1 TFIRALLM
9 NFRTLILIISL
20 IFSLLLAGMN
30 YYYERHLPT
39 FAFIA
44 IISFVLSFSLLN
56 YVFQKFVYER
66 IKAVYKLIHN
76 LKLGKELKDALGD
89 HKSDDPIGDAEKEV
103 RDWAKQKTFE
113 INQLKAQEKFRKEFL
128 SNISHEFKTPLFAI
142 QGYIETLQD
151 GMIDDNPEMAVSFL
165 NKAARNLDRLS
176 YLIHD
181 LDEIA
186 KLESR
191 QVIVSKEKFDI
202 QTLVRETIDYLEDKA
217 LENNIALKFQPKNNN
232 PILVK
237 ADRKKIQQVLVN
249 LIDNSIKYGNKGGET
264 QISTIPLIDQILIEI
279 TDNGQGIEEKNLPR
293 VFERFF
299 RTDKSRSRDIG
310 GSGLG
315 LAIVKHIIEAHQQ
328 NVHVRSTEGIG
339 TTFSF
344 TLEKA

>member
-1 TFIRALLM
+1 M

-186 KLESR
+186 KLESG

>member
-1 TFIRALLM
+1 M
-9 NFRTLILIISL
+9 NF
-20 IFSLLLAGMN
+20 
-30 YYYERHLPT
+30 YYERDIPT
-39 FAFIA
+39 FSFIF
-44 IISFVLSFSLLN
+44 ILCFVLSFSLLN

-66 IKAVYKLIHN
+66 IKSVYKLIHN

-89 HKSDDPIGDAEKEV
+89 HKSEDPIGDAEKEV
-103 RDWAKQKTFE
+103 RDWAKQKTIE
-113 INQLKAQEKFRKEFL
+113 INQLKAQERFRKEFL

-142 QGYIETLQD
+142 QGYIETMQD
-151 GMIDDNPEMAVSFL
+151 GMLEDDPKMAIKFL
-165 NKAARNLDRLS
+165 NKASRNLDRLS

-186 KLESR
+186 RLESGEIS
-191 QVIVSKEKFDI
+191 IVKEKFDLSALI
-202 QTLVRETIDYLEDKA
+202 KETIDDLEYKA
-217 LENNIALKFQPKNNN
+217 KENKIRLNFNLKTNQQIN
-232 PILVK
+232 VK
-237 ADRKKIQQVLVN
+237 GDRKKIQQVLIN
-249 LIDNSIKYGNKGGET
+249 LIDNSIKYGSKGGET
-264 QISTIPLIDQILIEI
+264 NIKVHLLIDQVLIEI

-299 RTDKSRSRDIG
+299 RADKSRSREIG

>member
-1 TFIRALLM
+1 M
-9 NFRTLILIISL
+9 NFRTLILVISFV
-20 IFSLLLAGMN
+20 FSLTLSGMN
-30 YYYERHLPT
+30 YYYERDIPT
-39 FAFIA
+39 FSFIL
-44 IISFVLSFSLLN
+44 ILSFVLSFSLLN

-66 IKAVYKLIHN
+66 IKSVYKLIHN

-89 HKSDDPIGDAEKEV
+89 HKSEDPIGNAEKEV
-103 RDWAKQKTFE
+103 RDWAKQKTIE

-151 GMIDDNPEMAVSFL
+151 GMIEDNPEMAEKFL
-165 NKAARNLDRLS
+165 NKASRNLDRLS

-186 KLESR
+186 KLESGE
-191 QVIVSKEKFDI
+191 VPILKEKFDI
-202 QTLVRETIDYLEDKA
+202 VALIREAIDDLEYKA
-217 LENNIALKFQPKNNN
+217 NENNINLIFNTKGNN
-232 PILVK
+232 PIQVI

-249 LIDNSIKYGNKGGET
+249 LIDNSIKYGQKGGK
-264 QISTIPLIDQILIEI
+264 TIIKVHLLIDQILIEI

-299 RTDKSRSRDIG
+299 RTDKSRSREIG

>member
-1 TFIRALLM
+1 M
-9 NFRTLILIISL
+9 NFRSLILIISF
-20 IFSLLLAGMN
+20 IFSLALSGMN
-30 YYYERHLPT
+30 YYYERDLPT
-39 FAFIA
+39 FLFIL
-44 IISFVLSFSLLN
+44 ILSFVLSFSLLN

-89 HKSDDPIGDAEKEV
+89 HKSEDPIGDAEKEV
-103 RDWAKQKTFE
+103 RDWAKQKTTE

-151 GMIDDNPEMAVSFL
+151 GMLEENPTMAVNFL
-165 NKAARNLDRLS
+165 NKASRNLDRLS

-186 KLESR
+186 KLESGE
-191 QVIVSKEKFDI
+191 VIIKKEKFDLNPLI
-202 QTLVRETIDYLEDKA
+202 KETIDDLDYKA
-217 LENNIALKFQPKNNN
+217 KENNIILNYNTKGNY
-232 PILVK
+232 PILVR
-237 ADRKKIQQVLVN
+237 ADRKKIQQVLIN
-249 LIDNSIKYGNKGGET
+249 FIDNSIKYGKKGGET
-264 QISTIPLIDQILIEI
+264 NIKVLPLIDQVLIEI
-279 TDNGQGIEEKNLPR
+279 TDNGHGIEEKNLSR

-299 RTDKSRSRDIG
+299 RADKSRSREVG

>member
-1 TFIRALLM
+1 M
-9 NFRTLILIISL
+9 NFRTLILVISFV
-20 IFSLLLAGMN
+20 FSLLLSGMN
-30 YYYERHLPT
+30 YYYERDFPT
-39 FAFIA
+39 FSFIL
-44 IISFVLSFSLLN
+44 ILSFVLSFSLLN

-66 IKAVYKLIHN
+66 IKSVYKLIHN

-89 HKSDDPIGDAEKEV
+89 HKSENPIGDAEKEV
-103 RDWAKQKTFE
+103 RDWAKQKTIE

-151 GMIDDNPEMAVSFL
+151 GMLEDNPDMAVNFL
-165 NKAARNLDRLS
+165 NKASRNLDRLS

-186 KLESR
+186 KLESGE
-191 QVIVSKEKFDI
+191 VSIVKEKFD
-202 QTLVRETIDYLEDKA
+202 LVALIKETIDDLEYKA
-217 LENNIALKFQPKNNN
+217 KENKISLNFNPKGNQA
-232 PILVK
+232 IQVK
-237 ADRKKIQQVLVN
+237 GDRKKIQQVLIN
-249 LIDNSIKYGNKGGET
+249 LIDNSIKYGNKGGQT
-264 QISTIPLIDQILIEI
+264 NIKVHLLIDQVLIEI

>member
-1 TFIRALLM
+1 M
-9 NFRTLILIISL
+9 NFRTLILVISFV
-20 IFSLLLAGMN
+20 FSFTLSGMN
-30 YYYERHLPT
+30 YYYERDLPT
-39 FAFIA
+39 FTFIL
-44 IISFVLSFSLLN
+44 ILSFVLSFSLLN

-66 IKAVYKLIHN
+66 IKSVYKLIHN

-89 HKSDDPIGDAEKEV
+89 HKSEDPIGDAEKEV
-103 RDWAKQKTFE
+103 RDWAKQKTIE

-151 GMIDDNPEMAVSFL
+151 GMIDDNPEMAVNFL
-165 NKAARNLDRLS
+165 NKASRNLDRLS

-186 KLESR
+186 KLESGEIS
-191 QVIVSKEKFDI
+191 IVKEKFDLLALI
-202 QTLVRETIDYLEDKA
+202 KETIDDLEYKA
-217 LENNIALKFQPKNNN
+217 KENNIMLVFNPKGNN
-232 PILVK
+232 PIQVK
-237 ADRKKIQQVLVN
+237 ADRKKIQQVLIN
-249 LIDNSIKYGNKGGET
+249 LIDNSIKYGSKGGKT
-264 QISTIPLIDQILIEI
+264 NIKVHLLIDQVLIEI

>member
-1 TFIRALLM
+1 M
-9 NFRTLILIISL
+9 NFRSLILIISL

-44 IISFVLSFSLLN
+44 IISFILTFSLLN

-103 RDWAKQKTFE
+103 RDWAKQKTSE

-151 GMIDDNPEMAVSFL
+151 GMIEDNPEMAVSFL
-165 NKAARNLDRLS
+165 KKASKNLDRLS

-186 KLESR
+186 KLESG
-191 QVIVSKEKFDI
+191 QVLISKEKFDI
-202 QTLVRETIDYLEDKA
+202 QILIRETIDYLEDKA
-217 LENNIALKFQPKNNN
+217 GDSEIQLKFNPKSHN

-249 LIDNSIKYGNKGGET
+249 LIDNSIKYGNRGGQT
-264 QISTIPLIDQILIEI
+264 QITAIPLIDQILIEI

>member
-1 TFIRALLM
+1 M
-9 NFRTLILIISL
+9 NF
-20 IFSLLLAGMN
+20 
-30 YYYERHLPT
+30 YYERDIPT
-39 FAFIA
+39 FSFIF
-44 IISFVLSFSLLN
+44 ILCFVLSFSLLN

-66 IKAVYKLIHN
+66 IKSVYKLIHN

-89 HKSDDPIGDAEKEV
+89 HKSEDPIGDAEKEV
-103 RDWAKQKTFE
+103 RDWAKQKTIE
-113 INQLKAQEKFRKEFL
+113 INQLKAQERFRKEFL

-151 GMIDDNPEMAVSFL
+151 GMLEDDPEMAIKFL
-165 NKAARNLDRLS
+165 NKASRNLDRLS

-186 KLESR
+186 RLESGEIS
-191 QVIVSKEKFDI
+191 IVKEKFDLSALI
-202 QTLVRETIDYLEDKA
+202 KETIDDLEYKA
-217 LENNIALKFQPKNNN
+217 KENKIRLNFNLKTNQQIN
-232 PILVK
+232 VK
-237 ADRKKIQQVLVN
+237 GDRKKIQQVLIN
-249 LIDNSIKYGNKGGET
+249 LIDNSIKYGSKGGET
-264 QISTIPLIDQILIEI
+264 NIKVHLLIDQVLIEI

-299 RTDKSRSRDIG
+299 RADKSRSREIG

>member
-1 TFIRALLM
+1 M

-20 IFSLLLAGMN
+20 ISSLLLAGMN

-103 RDWAKQKTFE
+103 RDWAKQKTIE

-151 GMIDDNPEMAVSFL
+151 GMIEDNPEMAVSFL

-186 KLESR
+186 KLESG

-217 LENNIALKFQPKNNN
+217 LENNISLKFLPKNNH

-249 LIDNSIKYGNKGGET
+249 LIDNSIKYGTKGGKT

-279 TDNGQGIEEKNLPR
+279 TDNGQGIEEKNLSR

>member
-1 TFIRALLM
+1 M
-9 NFRTLILIISL
+9 
-20 IFSLLLAGMN
+20 LAGMN

-44 IISFVLSFSLLN
+44 IISFAFSFSLLN

-151 GMIDDNPEMAVSFL
+151 GMIDDNPEMALSFL

-186 KLESR
+186 KLESG

-217 LENNIALKFQPKNNN
+217 MENNIDLKFQPKNHN
-232 PILVK
+232 PTLVK

-249 LIDNSIKYGNKGGET
+249 LIDNSIKYGTKGGET

>member
-1 TFIRALLM
+1 
-9 NFRTLILIISL
+9 
-20 IFSLLLAGMN
+20 MN
-30 YYYERHLPT
+30 YYFERDFPT
-39 FAFIA
+39 FSFIL
-44 IISFVLSFSLLN
+44 ILSFVLSFSLLN

-66 IKAVYKLIHN
+66 IKSVYKLIHN

-89 HKSDDPIGDAEKEV
+89 HKSEDPIGDAEKEV
-103 RDWAKQKTFE
+103 RDWAKQKTIE

-151 GMIDDNPEMAVSFL
+151 GMLEDNPDMAVNFL
-165 NKAARNLDRLS
+165 NKASRNLDRLN

-186 KLESR
+186 KLESGE
-191 QVIVSKEKFDI
+191 VSIVKEKFD
-202 QTLVRETIDYLEDKA
+202 LVALIKETIDDLEYKA
-217 LENNIALKFQPKNNN
+217 KENKISLNFTPKGNQA
-232 PILVK
+232 IQVK
-237 ADRKKIQQVLVN
+237 GDRKKIKQVLIN
-249 LIDNSIKYGNKGGET
+249 LIDNYIKYGNKGGQT
-264 QISTIPLIDQILIEI
+264 NIKVHLLIDQVLIEI

>member
-1 TFIRALLM
+1 M
-9 NFRTLILIISL
+9 
-20 IFSLLLAGMN
+20 
-30 YYYERHLPT
+30 
-39 FAFIA
+39 
-44 IISFVLSFSLLN
+44 LSFSLLN

-66 IKAVYKLIHN
+66 IKSVYKLIHN

-103 RDWAKQKTFE
+103 RDWAKQKASE
-113 INQLKAQEKFRKEFL
+113 IDQLKAQEKFRKEFL

-142 QGYIETLQD
+142 QGYVETLQD
-151 GMIDDNPEMAVSFL
+151 GMLEDNPEMAINFL

-186 KLESR
+186 KLESGA
-191 QVIVSKEKFDI
+191 VLLEKEKFDI
-202 QTLVRETIDYLEDKA
+202 QILIKEIIDDLEYKASEQNITL
-217 LENNIALKFQPKNNN
+217 NFQTKNNN
-232 PILVK
+232 PVFVK
-237 ADRKKIQQVLVN
+237 ADRKKIQQVLIN
-249 LIDNSIKYGNKGGET
+249 LIDNSIKYGKRNGK
-264 QISTIPLIDQILIEI
+264 TIIKTHPLIDQILIEI
-279 TDNGQGIEEKNLPR
+279 TDNGLGIEEKNLPR

-344 TLEKA
+344 TLEKV

>member
-1 TFIRALLM
+1 M
-9 NFRTLILIISL
+9 
-20 IFSLLLAGMN
+20 
-30 YYYERHLPT
+30 
-39 FAFIA
+39 
-44 IISFVLSFSLLN
+44 
-56 YVFQKFVYER
+56 
-66 IKAVYKLIHN
+66 
-76 LKLGKELKDALGD
+76 GKELKDALGD
-89 HKSDDPIGDAEKEV
+89 HKSEDPIGDAEKEV
-103 RDWAKQKTFE
+103 RDWAKQKTIE

-151 GMIDDNPEMAVSFL
+151 GMIEDNPEMAVNFL
-165 NKAARNLDRLS
+165 NKASRNLDRLS

-186 KLESR
+186 KLESGEIS
-191 QVIVSKEKFDI
+191 IVKEKFDLI
-202 QTLVRETIDYLEDKA
+202 ALIKETIDDLEYKA
-217 LENNIALKFQPKNNN
+217 KENNITLVFNPKGNN
-232 PILVK
+232 PINVK
-237 ADRKKIQQVLVN
+237 ADRKKIQQVLIN
-249 LIDNSIKYGNKGGET
+249 LIDNSIKYGSKGGKT
-264 QISTIPLIDQILIEI
+264 NIKVHLLIDQVLIEI

>member
-1 TFIRALLM
+1 M
-9 NFRTLILIISL
+9 NFRSLILIISFV
-20 IFSLLLAGMN
+20 FSLILAGMN
-30 YYYERHLPT
+30 FYYERDFPT
-39 FAFIA
+39 FIFIL
-44 IISFVLSFSLLN
+44 ILSFILSFSLLN

-66 IKAVYKLIHN
+66 IKSVYKLIHN

-103 RDWAKQKTFE
+103 RDWAKQKASE
-113 INQLKAQEKFRKEFL
+113 IDQLKAQEKFRKEFL

-151 GMIDDNPEMAVSFL
+151 GMMEDNPEMAVNFL
-165 NKAARNLDRLS
+165 NKASRNLDRLS

-186 KLESR
+186 KLESGA
-191 QVIVSKEKFDI
+191 VLIEKEKFDLQVLI
-202 QTLVRETIDYLEDKA
+202 KETLDDLEYKA
-217 LENNIALKFQPKNNN
+217 IEQNIVLDFSSKGNH
-232 PILVK
+232 PIFVK

-249 LIDNSIKYGNKGGET
+249 LIDNSIKYGKRNGKT
-264 QISTIPLIDQILIEI
+264 SIKTHPLIDQILIEI
-279 TDNGQGIEEKNLPR
+279 TDNGVGIEEKNLPR

-299 RTDKSRSRDIG
+299 RTDKSRSREIG

-315 LAIVKHIIEAHQQ
+315 LAIVKHIIEAHRQ

>member
-1 TFIRALLM
+1 M
-9 NFRTLILIISL
+9 NFRTLILVISL
-20 IFSLLLAGMN
+20 VFSLLLAGMN

-39 FAFIA
+39 LIFISV
-44 IISFVLSFSLLN
+44 IGFVLSFSLLN

-89 HKSDDPIGDAEKEV
+89 HKSDDPIGDAEREV
-103 RDWAKQKTFE
+103 RDWAKQKTIE

-151 GMIDDNPEMAVSFL
+151 GMIEENPEMAASFL
-165 NKAARNLDRLS
+165 NKASRNLDRLS

-186 KLESR
+186 KLESG
-191 QVIVSKEKFDI
+191 QIILNKEKFDI
-202 QTLVRETIDYLEDKA
+202 QTLVKETIDDLEDKA
-217 LENNIALKFQPKNNN
+217 KTANINLHFNTKGNN
-232 PILVK
+232 PTYVRG
-237 ADRKKIQQVLVN
+237 DRKKIQQVLVN
-249 LIDNSIKYGNKGGET
+249 LIDNSIKYGNRGGQT
-264 QISTIPLIDQILIEI
+264 QIKTIPLIDQILIEI

-299 RTDKSRSRDIG
+299 RADKSRSREVG

-344 TLEKA
+344 TVEKA

>member
-1 TFIRALLM
+1 M
-9 NFRTLILIISL
+9 NFRTLILVISFV
-20 IFSLLLAGMN
+20 FSLLLSGMN
-30 YYYERHLPT
+30 YYFERDFPT
-39 FAFIA
+39 FSFIL
-44 IISFVLSFSLLN
+44 ILSFVLSFSLLN

-66 IKAVYKLIHN
+66 IKSVYKLIHN

-89 HKSDDPIGDAEKEV
+89 HKSEDPIGDAEKEV
-103 RDWAKQKTFE
+103 RDWAKQKTIE

-151 GMIDDNPEMAVSFL
+151 GMLEDNPDMAVNFL
-165 NKAARNLDRLS
+165 NKASRNLDRLS

-186 KLESR
+186 KLESGE
-191 QVIVSKEKFDI
+191 VSIVKEKFD
-202 QTLVRETIDYLEDKA
+202 LVALIKETIDDLEYKA
-217 LENNIALKFQPKNNN
+217 KENKISLNFTPKGNQA
-232 PILVK
+232 IQVK
-237 ADRKKIQQVLVN
+237 GDRKKIQQVLIN
-249 LIDNSIKYGNKGGET
+249 LIDNSIKYGNKGGQT
-264 QISTIPLIDQILIEI
+264 NIKVHLLIDQVLIEI

>member
-1 TFIRALLM
+1 M
-9 NFRTLILIISL
+9 NFRSLILIISL

-44 IISFVLSFSLLN
+44 IISFILTFSLLN

-103 RDWAKQKTFE
+103 RDWAKQKTSE

-151 GMIDDNPEMAVSFL
+151 GMIEDNPEMAVSFL
-165 NKAARNLDRLS
+165 KKASKNLDRLS

-186 KLESR
+186 KLESG
-191 QVIVSKEKFDI
+191 QVLISKEKFDI
-202 QTLVRETIDYLEDKA
+202 QILIRETIDYLEDKA
-217 LENNIALKFQPKNNN
+217 TDSEIQLKFNPKSHN

-249 LIDNSIKYGNKGGET
+249 LIDNSIKYGSRGGKT
-264 QISTIPLIDQILIEI
+264 QITAIPLIDQILIEI

>member
-1 TFIRALLM
+1 M
-9 NFRTLILIISL
+9 NFRSLIMIISFVFSLILS
-20 IFSLLLAGMN
+20 GMN
-30 YYYERHLPT
+30 YYYERDIPT
-39 FAFIA
+39 FAFIL
-44 IISFVLSFSLLN
+44 ILTFLLSFSFLN

-66 IKAVYKLIHN
+66 IKSVYKLIHN

-103 RDWAKQKTFE
+103 RDWAKQKASE
-113 INQLKAQEKFRKEFL
+113 IDQLKAQEKFRKEFL

-142 QGYIETLQD
+142 QGYVETLQD
-151 GMIDDNPEMAVSFL
+151 GMIEDNPEMAVEFL
-165 NKAARNLDRLS
+165 NKASRNLDRLS

-186 KLESR
+186 KLESGA
-191 QVIVSKEKFDI
+191 VIIEKEKFDI
-202 QTLVRETIDYLEDKA
+202 QQLIKETIDDLGYKA
-217 LENNIALKFQPKNNN
+217 NESNIKLLFSHKNNN
-232 PILVK
+232 PVYVF

-249 LIDNSIKYGNKGGET
+249 LIDNSIKYGKKDGQT
-264 QISTIPLIDQILIEI
+264 TIKTHPLIDQILIEI
-279 TDNGQGIEEKNLPR
+279 TDNGQGIDEKNLPR

-299 RTDKSRSRDIG
+299 RTDKSRSRNIG

-315 LAIVKHIIEAHQQ
+315 LAIVKHIIEAHRQ

-344 TLEKA
+344 TMEKA

>member
-1 TFIRALLM
+1 M
-9 NFRTLILIISL
+9 NFRTLILVISFV
-20 IFSLLLAGMN
+20 FSLTLSGMN
-30 YYYERHLPT
+30 YYYERDLPT
-39 FAFIA
+39 FTFILTL
-44 IISFVLSFSLLN
+44 SFVLSFSLLN

-66 IKAVYKLIHN
+66 IKSVYKLIHN

-89 HKSDDPIGDAEKEV
+89 HKSEDPIGDAEKEV
-103 RDWAKQKTFE
+103 RDWAKQKTTE

-142 QGYIETLQD
+142 QGYIETLRD
-151 GMIDDNPEMAVSFL
+151 GMLEENPEMAVNFL
-165 NKAARNLDRLS
+165 NKASRNLDRLS

-186 KLESR
+186 KLESGEIS
-191 QVIVSKEKFDI
+191 IVKEKFDLLA
-202 QTLVRETIDYLEDKA
+202 LVKETIDDLEYKA
-217 LENNIALKFQPKNNN
+217 KENKITLLFNTKGSN
-232 PILVK
+232 PIYVV

-249 LIDNSIKYGNKGGET
+249 LIDNSIKYGNKGGQT
-264 QISTIPLIDQILIEI
+264 SIKVHQLIDQVLLEI
-279 TDNGQGIEEKNLPR
+279 TDNGQGIEEKNLSR

-299 RTDKSRSRDIG
+299 RADKSRSRDIG

-315 LAIVKHIIEAHQQ
+315 LAIVKHIIEAHHQ

-344 TLEKA
+344 TLEKS

>member
-1 TFIRALLM
+1 
-9 NFRTLILIISL
+9 
-20 IFSLLLAGMN
+20 MN
-30 YYYERHLPT
+30 YYFERDFPT
-39 FAFIA
+39 FSFIL
-44 IISFVLSFSLLN
+44 ILSFVLSFSLLN

-66 IKAVYKLIHN
+66 IKSVYKLIHN

-89 HKSDDPIGDAEKEV
+89 HKSEDPIGDAEKEV
-103 RDWAKQKTFE
+103 RDWAKQKTIE

-151 GMIDDNPEMAVSFL
+151 GMLEDNPDMAVNFL
-165 NKAARNLDRLS
+165 NKASRNLDRLN

-186 KLESR
+186 KLESGE
-191 QVIVSKEKFDI
+191 VSIVKEKFD
-202 QTLVRETIDYLEDKA
+202 LVALIKETIDDLEYKA
-217 LENNIALKFQPKNNN
+217 KENKISLNFTPKGNQA
-232 PILVK
+232 IQVK
-237 ADRKKIQQVLVN
+237 GDRKKIQQVLIN
-249 LIDNSIKYGNKGGET
+249 LIDNSIKYGNKGGQT
-264 QISTIPLIDQILIEI
+264 NIKVHLLIDQVLIEI

>member
-1 TFIRALLM
+1 M
-9 NFRTLILIISL
+9 NFRTLILVISL
-20 IFSLLLAGMN
+20 VFSLLLAGMN

-39 FAFIA
+39 FIFISV
-44 IISFVLSFSLLN
+44 ISFVLSFSLLN

-89 HKSDDPIGDAEKEV
+89 HKSDDPIGDAEREV
-103 RDWAKQKTFE
+103 RDWAKQKTTE

-151 GMIDDNPEMAVSFL
+151 GMIEENPEMAASFL
-165 NKAARNLDRLS
+165 NKASRNLDRLS

-186 KLESR
+186 KLESG
-191 QVIVSKEKFDI
+191 QIVLNKEKFDI
-202 QTLVRETIDYLEDKA
+202 QTLVKETIDDLEDKA
-217 LENNIALKFQPKNNN
+217 NTANIKLHFNTKGNN
-232 PILVK
+232 PTYVRG
-237 ADRKKIQQVLVN
+237 DRKKIQQVLVN
-249 LIDNSIKYGNKGGET
+249 LIDNSIKYGNRGGQT
-264 QISTIPLIDQILIEI
+264 QIKTIPLIDQILIEI

-299 RTDKSRSRDIG
+299 RADKSRSREVG

-344 TLEKA
+344 TVEKA

>member
-1 TFIRALLM
+1 M
-9 NFRTLILIISL
+9 NFRTLILLISFV
-20 IFSLLLAGMN
+20 FSLTLSGMN
-30 YYYERHLPT
+30 YYYERDLPT
-39 FAFIA
+39 FTFIL
-44 IISFVLSFSLLN
+44 ILSFVLSFSLLN

-66 IKAVYKLIHN
+66 IKSVYKLIHN

-89 HKSDDPIGDAEKEV
+89 HKSEDPIGDAEKEV
-103 RDWAKQKTFE
+103 RDWAKQKTTE

-151 GMIDDNPEMAVSFL
+151 GMLEENPEMAVNFL
-165 NKAARNLDRLS
+165 NKASRNLDRLS

-186 KLESR
+186 KLESGE
-191 QVIVSKEKFDI
+191 ISINKEKFDLLALI
-202 QTLVRETIDYLEDKA
+202 KETIDDLEYKA
-217 LENNIALKFQPKNNN
+217 KENKITLVFNSKGNN
-232 PILVK
+232 PIIVT
-237 ADRKKIQQVLVN
+237 ADRKKIQQVLIN
-249 LIDNSIKYGNKGGET
+249 LIDNSIKYGNKGG
-264 QISTIPLIDQILIEI
+264 QTIIKVHQLIDQVLLEI

>member
-1 TFIRALLM
+1 M
-9 NFRTLILIISL
+9 NF
-20 IFSLLLAGMN
+20 
-30 YYYERHLPT
+30 YYERDIPT
-39 FAFIA
+39 FSFIF
-44 IISFVLSFSLLN
+44 ILCFVLSFSLLN

-66 IKAVYKLIHN
+66 IKSVYKLIHN

-89 HKSDDPIGDAEKEV
+89 HKSEDPIGDAEKEV
-103 RDWAKQKTFE
+103 RDWAKQKTIE
-113 INQLKAQEKFRKEFL
+113 INQLKAQERFRKEFL

-142 QGYIETLQD
+142 QGYIETMQD
-151 GMIDDNPEMAVSFL
+151 GMLEDDPEMAIKFL
-165 NKAARNLDRLS
+165 NKASRNLDRLS

-186 KLESR
+186 RLESGEIS
-191 QVIVSKEKFDI
+191 IVKEKFDLSALI
-202 QTLVRETIDYLEDKA
+202 KETIDDLEYKA
-217 LENNIALKFQPKNNN
+217 KENKIRLNFNLKTNQQIN
-232 PILVK
+232 VK
-237 ADRKKIQQVLVN
+237 GDRKKIQQVLIN
-249 LIDNSIKYGNKGGET
+249 LIDNSIKYGSKGGET
-264 QISTIPLIDQILIEI
+264 NIKVHLLIDQVLIEI

-299 RTDKSRSRDIG
+299 RADKSRSREIG